1 MIGLVRFLYLLAV
14 GLWIGEVLRGLAQNP
29 GCDLAQISQ
38 ENLAAFSF
46 LVAPAVFRVLDS
58 AAAGDVVGAIF
69 PRYYVLGAVAGA
81 TACGLGLVLANASG
95 HPRWW
100 LAAVAVLGVGLAAT
114 VWAGTVVQPRARS
127 LRVAMQ
133 AAGPESAA
141 AAEFRRLHG
150 RAVALNGAALLAGLV
165 GLGLSAGAL
174 RQ

>member
-14 GLWIGEVLRGLAQNP
+14 GLWIGE
-29 GCDLAQISQ
+29 I
-38 ENLAAFSF
+38 AAFSF

-69 PRYYVLGAVAGA
+69 PRYYLLGAVAGA

-95 HPRWW
+95 NPRWW

-114 VWAGTVVQPRARS
+114 VWAGMVVQPRARS

-133 AAGPESAA
+133 AAGPESPA